1 MADDEVVA
9 KWEYK
14 GKDALLHGPQ
24 CGVRGDVLHDDALEE
39 CNLLALVP
47 CDPPKMHV
55 VVPERNEQ
63 VVLGNVHGTRYM
75 YMLSGIDTFRVT
87 ASRLAP
93 APPAP
98 SATSV
103 RLSAC
108 FQAARVSHSR
118 LQLPPWSLSL
128 RTV

>member
-75 YMLSGIDTFRVT
+75 YMLSGIAYLSGDGF
-87 ASRLAP
+87 P
-93 APPAP
+93 ARSSAP
-98 SATSV
+98 STI
-103 RLSAC
+103 
-108 FQAARVSHSR
+108 SHQCTTIS
-118 LQLPPWSLSL
+118 LLPSSESQP
-128 RTV
+128 